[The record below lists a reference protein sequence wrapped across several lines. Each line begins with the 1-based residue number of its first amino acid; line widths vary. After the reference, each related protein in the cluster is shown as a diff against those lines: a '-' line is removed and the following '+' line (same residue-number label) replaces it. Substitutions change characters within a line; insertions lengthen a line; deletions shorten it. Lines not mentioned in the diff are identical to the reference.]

1 MLLSERRKQYRRI
14 LEGNVCIHPASV
26 FDAMSARMAA
36 SLGFEVGMFAGS
48 IASGTVLGAPDLV
61 VLTLT
66 EFAEQIRRITR
77 GSDLPLMVDA
87 DHGYGD
93 ALNVMRTVEEL
104 ETSGVAALTIEDTV
118 LPMPFGRRGDGLVSV
133 EEMLGKLRGAV
144 AARQDPALVVIGRTG
159 ALRHGGVAEAVKC
172 VKAYTETGIDAIFLA
187 GASSR
192 EEVEAMHRVTRLP
205 LMLGG
210 APPALSDRNFLASQG
225 VRIALQG
232 HHPFY
237 AAAKAVYDTLKYLR
251 EGGAPGGLKDRVASE
266 ELLAIALKQNDYKRW
281 QGDFLRERDAL
292 AVEAVRRDRGIELVQ
307 DVRVGLR
314 GMEVGVAR
322 PSARTA
328 RHGRRSGRHQS
339 AAGGVDREDERRVE
353 ALVGHEDEAGAAV
366 EHDVVRMRAGLFRA
380 MRPRLARQ
388 RRPIGDRPQRA
399 VHACRQQGHRARRGV
414 GADHQLATAL
424 HPR

>member
-87 DHGYGD
+87 DHGYGN
-93 ALNVMRTVEEL
+93 ALSVMRTVEEL

-118 LPMPFGRRGDGLVSV
+118 LPTPFGGKDEGLVSV
-133 EEMLGKLRGAV
+133 GEMLGKLRGAV
-144 AARQDPALVVIGRTG
+144 AARQDPSLVVIGRTG
-159 ALRHGGVAEAVKC
+159 ALRRGGVAEAEKRLKV
-172 VKAYTETGIDAIFLA
+172 YQDTGIDAIFLA
-187 GASSR
+187 GASTR

-205 LMLGG
+205 LLLGG
-210 APPALSDRNFLASQG
+210 ATPALADRNFLAANG

-251 EGGAPGGLKDRVASE
+251 EGGAPGGLKDRVASD
-266 ELLAIALKQNDYKRW
+266 ELLTVALKRNDYERW
-281 QGDFLRERDAL
+281 QGEYLR
-292 AVEAVRRDRGIELVQ
+292 
-307 DVRVGLR
+307 
-314 GMEVGVAR
+314 
-322 PSARTA
+322 
-328 RHGRRSGRHQS
+328 
-339 AAGGVDREDERRVE
+339 
-353 ALVGHEDEAGAAV
+353 
-366 EHDVVRMRAGLFRA
+366 
-380 MRPRLARQ
+380 
-388 RRPIGDRPQRA
+388 
-399 VHACRQQGHRARRGV
+399 
-414 GADHQLATAL
+414 
-424 HPR
+424 